1 MTYDILHITYY
12 IFNITYYSNATRIP
26 PGQAWIYCGWVVLF
40 WKSVKA
46 KKAKWLQRLREAL
59 LDFLESSGRPI
70 GVPWEPLGATW
81 RPLGDLL
88 RASWELLEVSWVI
101 L

>member
-1 MTYDILHITYY
+1 MHMYMY
-12 IFNITYYSNATRIP
+12 IYLFKRYAHSAGP
-26 PGQAWIYCGWVVLF
+26 SSELEAWIYCGWVVLF
-40 WKSVKA
+40 WMSVKA